1 MDEVKISDFKGNY
14 FCKMK
19 ILNFGGSKPESIQN
33 PIAILW
39 CAQFY
44 TFWHFLIESYFK
56 TGHSNSIQT
65 FAIFYPK
72 WRSIT
77 KRSFSKKMRFF
88 WSFITNVK
96 LMLGKVLKVSCW
108 YLPLF
113 LSYREKPA
121 AGSSTPTAGHV
132 LSKNDLTSHSPQDKS

>member
-1 MDEVKISDFKGNY
+1 MDELKISDFKGNY
-14 FCKMK
+14 FCKIK
-19 ILNFGGSKPESIQN
+19 ILNFGGSKSESIQN

-44 TFWHFLIESYFK
+44 TFRHFLIESYFK

-77 KRSFSKKMRFF
+77 KRSFSKKWDFSEVLLQMSNWCWGRYWKFRVDICRYF
-88 WSFITNVK
+88 WAIK
-96 LMLGKVLKVSCW
+96 
-108 YLPLF
+108 
-113 LSYREKPA
+113 
-121 AGSSTPTAGHV
+121 
-132 LSKNDLTSHSPQDKS
+132 KNRQGGVPPPQQGTC